1 MIRRPPRSTLFPYP
15 TPFRSNSVITS
26 DSCGGPVTV
35 TWQGDAISSSNCPGQ
50 FIISRTYRATD
61 LCGNSA
67 TCIQTI
73 TVNDTNPPSITCPTN
88 LTASCAAPVP
98 PPNTNSVITS
108 DSSAGP
114 TTF

>member
-50 FIISRTYRATD
+50 FVISRTYRATD
-61 LCGNSA
+61 QCDNSA

-88 LTASCAAPVP
+88 LTPSCATQLP
-98 PPNTNSVITS
+98 PTTNTMTTS
-108 DSSAGP
+108 DACGGGH
-114 TTF
+114 